1 MDTDQ
6 KRSQRQEKRGAD
18 LLGGTRNSGSGNGPY
33 RKNDVRSAD
42 LSVEYKTTK
51 AKSYR
56 LTNEE
61 LIKAEQYALLDGRE
75 MLFGLEIA
83 GRHWLVISED
93 YFETLRST

>member
-1 MDTDQ
+1 
-6 KRSQRQEKRGAD
+6 
-18 LLGGTRNSGSGNGPY
+18 
-33 RKNDVRSAD
+33 
-42 LSVEYKTTK
+42 VEYKTTK